1 MEKFEYITIN
11 TFSDSIK
18 DIEKQEKKK
27 TMLEN
32 KGYKLVNQNASCLTY
47 KLDNDIIE
55 YSKTSGE
62 IYIDKNIKSVFENAY
77 NKHPKIFN
85 TERYM
90 YMYSKGDND
99 YFKNK
104 DTRHY
109 ETVRRSL

>member
-47 KLDNDIIE
+47 KLDSQ
-55 YSKTSGE
+55 YE
-62 IYIDKNIKSVFENAY
+62 IYIDENIKSVFENAY
-77 NKHPKIFN
+77 IKHPKTFN
-85 TERYM
+85 TDKYM

-104 DTRHY
+104 DDRHY
-109 ETVRRSL
+109 ETVKRGLL

>member
-1 MEKFEYITIN
+1 MN
-11 TFSDSIK
+11 
-18 DIEKQEKKK
+18 
-27 TMLEN
+27 
-32 KGYKLVNQNASCLTY
+32 
-47 KLDNDIIE
+47 NDIIE

-77 NKHPKIFN
+77 IKHPKTFN
-85 TERYM
+85 TDKYM

-109 ETVRRSL
+109 ETVKRGLLWNELTLTKPQKINPLKMGVF

>member
-1 MEKFEYITIN
+1 MSKVIIN
-11 TFSDSIK
+11 K
-18 DIEKQEKKK
+18 
-27 TMLEN
+27 N
-32 KGYKLVNQNASCLTY
+32 
-47 KLDNDIIE
+47 DNLATLKVI
-55 YSKTSGE
+55 STNN

-77 NKHPKIFN
+77 IKHPKTFN
-85 TERYM
+85 PDKYM

>member
-1 MEKFEYITIN
+1 MN
-11 TFSDSIK
+11 
-18 DIEKQEKKK
+18 
-27 TMLEN
+27 
-32 KGYKLVNQNASCLTY
+32 
-47 KLDNDIIE
+47 NDIIE

-62 IYIDKNIKSVFENAY
+62 IYIDKNIKSVFENAF

-85 TERYM
+85 TDKYM

-109 ETVRRSL
+109 ETVKRGCIMKWINTSKTPKINPLKMGVF

>member
-32 KGYKLVNQNASCLTY
+32 KGYKL
-47 KLDNDIIE
+47 DNDIIE

-77 NKHPKIFN
+77 IKHPKTFN
-85 TERYM
+85 PDKYM

-109 ETVRRSL
+109 ETVRRV

>member
-1 MEKFEYITIN
+1 MN
-11 TFSDSIK
+11 
-18 DIEKQEKKK
+18 
-27 TMLEN
+27 
-32 KGYKLVNQNASCLTY
+32 
-47 KLDNDIIE
+47 NDIIE

-77 NKHPKIFN
+77 IKHPKTFN
-85 TERYM
+85 PDKYM

-109 ETVRRSL
+109 ETVRRSLWN